1 MSKAFFD
8 ELHIIDLMA
17 TPSLSRQSEY
27 HTPLDIDKIRA
38 AALISQNRH
47 WDMQNERTKPTCPA
61 TVFFFPLWAGQ
72 VVVKYGIK
80 RSRQPQGIRPCV
92 LSALRLCVW
101 LCDNYTILI

>member
-17 TPSLSRQSEY
+17 AISQGRQSEY

-47 WDMQNERTKPTCPA
+47 WD
-61 TVFFFPLWAGQ
+61 
-72 VVVKYGIK
+72 I
-80 RSRQPQGIRPCV
+80 
-92 LSALRLCVW
+92 
-101 LCDNYTILI
+101 